1 MKEELPKENRGSG
14 IIGTCA
20 DDCISVLIRWL
31 KSCSIGEDSDGS
43 YLDRFFLKEK
53 EEEEDDDEDDDEDDG
68 LTGMYIGSCN
78 RLSTIG
84 SLFDIPLLLPVTLLS
99 FWKYF

>member
-31 KSCSIGEDSDGS
+31 KSCSMGEDSDSDGS
-43 YLDRFFLKEK
+43 YLDRFFLREK
-53 EEEEDDDEDDDEDDG
+53 EDEDDDEDDG

-84 SLFDIPLLLPVTLLS
+84 SLFDMPLLLPVTLLS

>member
-31 KSCSIGEDSDGS
+31 KSCSIGEDSDSDGS
-43 YLDRFFLKEK
+43 YLERFFLMEK
-53 EEEEDDDEDDDEDDG
+53 EEDEG
-68 LTGMYIGSCN
+68 FTGMYMGSCN
-78 RLSTIG
+78 RLSIIG
-84 SLFDIPLLLPVTLLS
+84 SLFDMPLLLPVTLLS